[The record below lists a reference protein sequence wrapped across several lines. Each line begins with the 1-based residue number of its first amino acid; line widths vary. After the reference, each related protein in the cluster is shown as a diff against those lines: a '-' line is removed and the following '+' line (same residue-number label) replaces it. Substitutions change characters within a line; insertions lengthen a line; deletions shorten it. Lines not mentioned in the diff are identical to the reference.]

1 MIRIQTS
8 SKIEHRSS
16 TLHHLR
22 VQDFGGGRRTP
33 LRFKK
38 LGILPRISC
47 AAYPAIAMLC
57 NGEYRWQQNSIGGH
71 WKKKV
76 LTSFFNFLSMTQRRG
91 GVLSLCFPNMES
103 FRRNSSYKK
112 ISRPAFRYIFFL
124 TFHTY
129 ITHTKTHSSSICI
142 KWNFFLQTLALCSN
156 LSYQHALHTLDIKKL

>member
-47 AAYPAIAMLC
+47 AAYPAIAMLR
-57 NGEYRWQQNSIGGH
+57 NGEYRYQQNSIGGH

-124 TFHTY
+124 TFHPY
-129 ITHTKTHSSSICI
+129 ITRHILVLFVLSGT
-142 KWNFFLQTLALCSN
+142 FFSK
-156 LSYQHALHTLDIKKL
+156 HLHQVQISLINMHYKHLI